1 MKMPWKKLILFSVSL
16 CMLFTQTG
24 CWSSKEIEDL
34 GVYVALGIDVAEQT
48 EFEKDVN
55 AHGGHYPKED
65 NITATVQIV
74 PKDSSK
80 PNSQQGSPSAGK
92 SYFNEQLTGDS
103 LLEIFRQFALR
114 RDRPLIGHH
123 LKVIVVSQE
132 IARKY
137 SLEQLL
143 DFVLRDNDIR
153 PSCLVVV
160 SDEKAIDALHSNDPS
175 EIPAFYLTGLV
186 DNSYLS
192 NKIMPAVS
200 LAKLDATMQ
209 SGKSFLLQ
217 NVISYKGEHKFSGAG
232 IFDSKTKRHIGTL
245 SQVDLEGL
253 SWIQERPRGGVIKT
267 YEERTGST
275 VVYEIKHTKG
285 KIIPTVHGDDIS
297 FHVKVESEGWFM
309 EDWTV
314 PEVSGDEE
322 YLHKL
327 ENEFKKIAE
336 QQVKQVLDKMQ
347 HKYKVDVGG
356 FGEKLRIK
364 YPKVWKKVKPNW
376 DKTFSEIPITYDIKI
391 KIKNQGSSTE

>member
-1 MKMPWKKLILFSVSL
+1 M
-16 CMLFTQTG
+16 
-24 CWSSKEIEDL
+24 
-34 GVYVALGIDVAEQT
+34 
-48 EFEKDVN
+48 
-55 AHGGHYPKED
+55 
-65 NITATVQIV
+65 
-74 PKDSSK
+74 
-80 PNSQQGSPSAGK
+80 
-92 SYFNEQLTGDS
+92 
-103 LLEIFRQFALR
+103 
-114 RDRPLIGHH
+114 
-123 LKVIVVSQE
+123 IVVSQE
-132 IARKY
+132 ISRKY

-186 DNSYLS
+186 KNSYLS

-232 IFDSKTKRHIGTL
+232 IFHSKTKRLIGTL

-253 SWIQERPRGGVIKT
+253 SWIQDRPKGGVIKHMRN
-267 YEERTGST
+267 EPGVRWFMKLS
-275 VVYEIKHTKG
+275 IRKG
-285 KIIPTVHGDDIS
+285 IIPTVHGDDIS

-322 YLHKL
+322 YIHKL
-327 ENEFKKIAE
+327 ENDFK
-336 QQVKQVLDKMQ
+336 
-347 HKYKVDVGG
+347 
-356 FGEKLRIK
+356 
-364 YPKVWKKVKPNW
+364 NC
-376 DKTFSEIPITYDIKI
+376 
-391 KIKNQGSSTE
+391 

>member
-1 MKMPWKKLILFSVSL
+1 MIFPWKKIIGFSAAL
-16 CMLFTQTG
+16 CLLFTQTG

-34 GVYVALGIDVAEQT
+34 GVYVALGIDAPEQT

-55 AHGGHYPKED
+55 AHGGHYPKE
-65 NITATVQIV
+65 NNLTATVQIV

-80 PNSQQGSPSAGK
+80 PNSQQGSPAAGK

-132 IARKY
+132 ISRKY

-160 SDEKAIDALHSNDPS
+160 SDEKAIDALYSNDPS

-209 SGKSFLLQ
+209 SGRSFLLQ

-232 IFDSKTKRHIGTL
+232 IYHSKTKRLIGTL

-253 SWIQERPRGGVIKT
+253 SWIQERPKGGVLKT
-267 YEERTGST
+267 YEARTGST
-275 VVYEIKHTKG
+275 IVYEIKHTKG

-297 FHVKVESEGWFM
+297 FHIKVESEGWFM

-314 PEVSGDEE
+314 PEASGDEG
-322 YLHKL
+322 YIHKL
-327 ENEFKKIAE
+327 EEDFKKIAE

-347 HKYKVDVGG
+347 HTYKVDVGG

-364 YPKVWKKVKPNW
+364 YPKVWKKVKPDW
-376 DKTFSEIPITYDIKI
+376 DNTFSQIPITYDIKI

>member
-1 MKMPWKKLILFSVSL
+1 MRISWKKLILFAVSL
-16 CMLFTQTG
+16 CMLLTQTG

-34 GVYVALGIDVAEQT
+34 GVYVALGIDVPEQT

-55 AHGGHYPKED
+55 AHGGHYPKEN

-80 PNSQQGSPSAGK
+80 PNSQQGSPASGK

-132 IARKY
+132 ISRKY

-160 SDEKAIDALHSNDPS
+160 SDQKAIDALHSNDPS

-209 SGKSFLLQ
+209 SGSSFLLQ

-232 IFDSKTKRHIGTL
+232 IFDSKTKRLIGTL
-245 SQVDLEGL
+245 NQVDLEGL
-253 SWIQERPRGGVIKT
+253 SWIQERPKGGVIKT

-275 VVYEIKHTKG
+275 IVYEIKHTKG
-285 KIIPTVHGDDIS
+285 KIIPTVHGEDIS

-314 PEVSGDEE
+314 PEASGDEE

>member
-1 MKMPWKKLILFSVSL
+1 MNKPLKKIVWFVLSVCVLFS
-16 CMLFTQTG
+16 QTG
-24 CWSSKEIEDL
+24 CWSSREIEDL

-48 EFEKDVN
+48 EFEKYVN
-55 AHGGHYPKED
+55 DHGGHYPKEN

-74 PKDSSK
+74 PKNSTRS
-80 PNSQQGSPSAGK
+80 NSQQGSPAAGK

-103 LLEIFRQFALR
+103 LLEILRQFALR
-114 RDRPLIGHH
+114 RERPLIGHH

-132 IARKY
+132 ISRKY
-137 SLEQLL
+137 RLEQLL

-160 SDEKAIDALHSNDPS
+160 SEGKAIDALHSNDPS

-192 NKIMPAVS
+192 NKITPAVS

-232 IFDSKTKRHIGTL
+232 IFDSKAKRLIGTL

-253 SWIQERPRGGVIKT
+253 SWIQERPKGGVLKT
-267 YEERTGST
+267 YEEQTGST

-309 EDWTV
+309 EDWTI
-314 PEVSGDEE
+314 PEAAGNEE

-327 ENEFKKIAE
+327 EDDFKKIAE

-347 HKYKVDVGG
+347 HKYKVDVAG
-356 FGEKLRIK
+356 FGEKLRIN
-364 YPKVWKKVKPNW
+364 YPKVWKKVKSDW
-376 DKTFSEIPITYDIKI
+376 DRTFSEIPITYDIKI